1 MDIELA
7 MEMVDI
13 ILDGDWSDDESV
25 NLAFQSVML
34 DHGDYSQQL
43 ITGR

>member
-13 ILDGDWSDDESV
+13 ILDGDWSDDEAV
-25 NLAFQSVML
+25 HIAYQTVML
-34 DHGDYSQQL
+34 EHGDSSQQL